1 MVEYKA
7 ERDVNLE
14 VSKGEKENMYIAS
27 MFEIMKELITS
38 IFLQGKKSRLTTL
51 HPKIKISTNGYD
63 IQSLLSSIIVECYR
77 SHDSHNAMGC
87 CYFAHPVIH
96 TMWRHGGKNS

>member
-1 MVEYKA
+1 MNIKHHTLDMVEYKV

-38 IFLQGKKSRLTTL
+38 IFLQGKKAGLPHYIL
-51 HPKIKISTNGYD
+51 K
-63 IQSLLSSIIVECYR
+63 
-77 SHDSHNAMGC
+77 
-87 CYFAHPVIH
+87 
-96 TMWRHGGKNS
+96 